1 MAGARVWV
9 ARAQAR
15 EGELVSVC
23 AWMGKGLGLTRR
35 AARAGGADTG
45 YGWRVGEQ
53 AWVAKMGSGAGVVE
67 KGEGHKPRLGW
78 VAG

>member
-1 MAGARVWV
+1 MDGERVRV
-9 ARAQAR
+9 DA
-15 EGELVSVC
+15 ESG
-23 AWMGKGLGLTRR
+23 TR
-35 AARAGGADTG
+35 GGADTG

>member
-15 EGELVSVC
+15 EGELVSVRVD
-23 AWMGKGLGLTRR
+23 GERELRVDDERGTR
-35 AARAGGADTG
+35 GGADTG

-53 AWVAKMGSGAGVVE
+53 AWVAKMGSGAGVG

-78 VAG
+78 VA